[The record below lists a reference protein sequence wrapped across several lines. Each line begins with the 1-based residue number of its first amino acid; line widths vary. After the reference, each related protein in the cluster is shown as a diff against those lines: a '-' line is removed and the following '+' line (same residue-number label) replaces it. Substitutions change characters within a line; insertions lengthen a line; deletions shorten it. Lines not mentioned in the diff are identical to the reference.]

1 MHFDHII
8 MNPSYKGSLHLKILD
23 KVIKACPNAEIVNLS
38 PASQLFAPKRLIK
51 KHPFIVSHP
60 ELERHI
66 ECVDFLK
73 PEEAS
78 KLFDASFASEL
89 MIIKYN
95 PKVAGKS
102 TAELNMV
109 KPEFRSI
116 FDKTVRA
123 VHEGKYISLL
133 DKIKEYDGHQ
143 DSRKFSLTVPE
154 VHGHQGKNDFY
165 EIASSNYERALKSKQ
180 RFGWHLEFDTEE
192 ERKNCWAAWHLKSHQ
207 FIHSLIKIDNFNMLA
222 ELPYLGDYTH
232 PWTDEMLYN
241 YFDLTEDEIKEI
253 ENAF

>member
-8 MNPSYKGSLHLKILD
+8 MNPPYNRNLHLKILD
-23 KVIKACPNAEIVNLS
+23 EVIKAVPNAEIVNLS

-123 VHEGKYISLL
+123 VYEGKHKTGKSLM
-133 DKIKEYDGHQ
+133 DVIKENNSKGFD
-143 DSRKFSLTVPE
+143 LTTPE

-165 EIASSNYERALKSKQ
+165 EIASSSYERALKSKQ
-180 RFGWHLEFDTEE
+180 RFGWHLSFTTEE
-192 ERKNCWAAWHLKSHQ
+192 ERKNCWATWHLKSHQ

-232 PWTDEMLYN
+232 PWTDDG
-241 YFDLTEDEIKEI
+241 FV
-253 ENAF
+253 

>member
-1 MHFDHII
+1 MTYD
-8 MNPSYKGSLHLKILD
+8 GSLHLKILD
-23 KVIKACPNAEIVNLS
+23 KVIKAAPSSEIVNLS

-60 ELERHI
+60 ELEHHI
-66 ECVDFLK
+66 ESVDFLK

-78 KLFDASFASEL
+78 KLFGASFASEL
-89 MIIKYN
+89 MMVKYN
-95 PKVAGKS
+95 PKVDGKS

-109 KPEFRSI
+109 KPELRSI

-123 VHEGKYISLL
+123 VHEGKYTSLW

-143 DSRKFSLTVPE
+143 DSRKFRLTVPE
-154 VHGHQGKNDFY
+154 VHGNQGKNDFC
-165 EIASSNYERALKSKQ
+165 EVTSSNYETALKSKQ
-180 RFGWHLEFDTEE
+180 RFDWHLEFDTEE
-192 ERKNCWAAWHLKSHQ
+192 ERYNCWAAWHLKSHQ

-232 PWTDEMLYN
+232 PWTDEMLYE
-241 YFDLTEDEIKEI
+241 YFGLTKNEIQEI
-253 ENAF
+253 ENAFNK